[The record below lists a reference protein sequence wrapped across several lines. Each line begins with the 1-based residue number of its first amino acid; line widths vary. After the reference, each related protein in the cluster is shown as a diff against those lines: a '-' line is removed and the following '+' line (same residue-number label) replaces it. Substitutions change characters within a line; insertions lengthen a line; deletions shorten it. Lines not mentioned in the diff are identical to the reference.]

1 MEEKQ
6 LIKYTIND
14 DLHLN
19 VWHAEDD
26 ESTTPPF
33 YYQNFNP
40 LGGIEWTSREEV
52 EQYFLS
58 RFPAEQYEV
67 I

>member
-6 LIKYTIND
+6 SIKYKIND

-19 VWHAEDD
+19 VWYAEDD
-26 ESTTPPF
+26 DSTTPPF
-33 YYQNFNP
+33 YYQNSNP
-40 LGGIEWTSREEV
+40 LGGEWISREEV